1 MNIVKDT
8 RQLTLKVKK
17 SNLLEGRY
25 LYITKLSTM
34 LKELEDK
41 DNLKFKLLRNKFYNS
56 SFGKKYNFKE
66 ICGLKCIDVIE
77 PMASNSKASL
87 ELTFEVEE

>member
-1 MNIVKDT
+1 
-8 RQLTLKVKK
+8 
-17 SNLLEGRY
+17 
-25 LYITKLSTM
+25 M

-41 DNLKFKLLRNKFYNS
+41 DNMKFKLLRNKFYNS

-77 PMASNSKASL
+77 PMAGKASL

>member
-1 MNIVKDT
+1 MNVVKDVK
-8 RQLTLKVKK
+8 QLTLKVSK

-25 LYITKLSTM
+25 LYVTKLTSM

-41 DNLKFKLLRNKFYNS
+41 DNMKFKLLRNKFYNS

-77 PMASNSKASL
+77 PMTGKASL